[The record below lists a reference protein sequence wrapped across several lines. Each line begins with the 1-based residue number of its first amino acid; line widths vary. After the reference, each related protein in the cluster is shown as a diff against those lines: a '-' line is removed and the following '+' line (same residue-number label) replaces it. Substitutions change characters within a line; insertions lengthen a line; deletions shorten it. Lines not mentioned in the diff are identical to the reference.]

1 MLILIFSLRRTNAWT
16 DKSLLLLIWIV
27 MCITCDSVLSTEGWF
42 SVTPEKIAEHIALRV
57 KDSFSTELIIDAF
70 CGVGGNAIQFALTGK
85 KGTVAF
91 HIAMSTQSYNA
102 NTNTLVFIV
111 LRKHLTFYFILSV
124 INLSIL
130 AFEIDHIVLLL
141 KKSMLLCKKKLNNIT
156 HFFPV

>member
-1 MLILIFSLRRTNAWT
+1 MLILIFCLRRTNAWT

-27 MCITCDSVLSTEGWF
+27 ICITCDSVLFTEGWF

-70 CGVGGNAIQFALTGK
+70 CGVGGNAIQFALTDK
-85 KGTVAF
+85 RGTVAF

-102 NTNTLVFIV
+102 NTNTLVSIV
-111 LRKHLTFYFILSV
+111 LKNHLTFYFILFV

-130 AFEIDHIVLLL
+130 AFEIDHMVLLL
-141 KKSMLLCKKKLNNIT
+141 KKSMLLCKKTKTILLI
-156 HFFPV
+156 FFTV